1 MSTTTI
7 QEMREI
13 FLKKGMKVLK
23 HKLCLATGEDSP
35 LDFSVIAREDVDD
48 ICKVLYPII
57 QQSEELR
64 ALNAKSTSDVIQ
76 LLGKGKI
83 TPEQAFKLMEI
94 LEKQQNIEELPKL
107 VKKLQ
112 KAKVIK

>member
-1 MSTTTI
+1 MTAIELKQQLLKEAPKILRQYLKSAQGDGCLTAI
-7 QEMREI
+7 GGEARKAI
-13 FLKKGMKVLK
+13 F
-23 HKLCLATGEDSP
+23 E
-35 LDFSVIAREDVDD
+35 
-48 ICKVLYPII
+48 II
-57 QQSEELR
+57 QQLILKAPELETIK
-64 ALNAKSTSDVIQ
+64 AASTRDVIQ